1 MHTCFTYIVK
11 FSMETILYII
21 IELYIYI
28 MTFTTSISFTKSISF
43 TGKHTIDKIN
53 NVNIQKRLHMS
64 ELDDASITHSLQ
76 VEMLNKLY
84 TGCDFPLKSLLEKE
98 LEKKINGYKAQ
109 DIKKELYDADL
120 LINLSDTI
128 EKLMSSKMRCY
139 YCKCAVVLLYKNVR
153 EPTQWSLDRID
164 NSKCHS
170 RENTI
175 IACLKCNLQRRVT
188 NADKFT
194 FTKHLKINKCQ

>member
-1 MHTCFTYIVK
+1 MAHINNGTHIN
-11 FSMETILYII
+11 S
-21 IELYIYI
+21 
-28 MTFTTSISFTKSISF
+28 KSISF
-43 TGKHTIDKIN
+43 TGKHNIDKIN
-53 NVNIQKRLHMS
+53 NLDKHIEATRRHMES
-64 ELDDASITHSLQ
+64 LSDNDLIPIKQLD
-76 VEMLNKLY
+76 MLNKLY
-84 TGCDFPLKSLLEKE
+84 MDCDFPLKSLLEKE
-98 LEKKINGYKAQ
+98 LDKKINGYKAQ
-109 DIKKELYDADL
+109 DIKKELYDAGL

-128 EKLMSSKMRCY
+128 EKLISSRMRCY

-170 RENTI
+170 SENTI

-188 NADKFT
+188 NVDKFT